1 MTGIETNEAIEP
13 NEASETNETDPVLVK
28 SRIASH
34 RRKQRPVQGRTTAIV
49 AVALVVLGV
58 ALVSAAVPEPSA
70 EPAVPAGDGTAVSP
84 ADAHASS
91 FFCTTGSGLDAG
103 SGAASTVVLVNTT
116 HSAVHGTMATTVA
129 TATAVATPTA
139 APVATAAPAPA
150 VAVRKPVT
158 VPPLGTIVV
167 TPAEGMPAGATAST
181 FAFSGG
187 GVTGTAIISS
197 PQGWSTAPCASE
209 VSAQWDFAGGATATG
224 LLDLSLYNPTAA
236 PTVVGATFRTANGN
250 VLTPQEYQGILLA
263 PGQLVV
269 ENLGAYVQSQAV
281 VATLVRASSG
291 SLVATELDQ
300 MVVAS
305 GSGLALM
312 SGTPGP
318 STTWRFAQTTAVQGG
333 TVTLAL
339 ANPNVEPV
347 TVLVT
352 VGLSGASVEPRRLRI
367 PARTVASFAASATA
381 GWPLG
386 SPYSLTVSS
395 SEPIVVGRTVVAPA
409 GAASPQGGISPGA
422 TTATEHWLVVGP
434 GGPGAPAVA
443 GATRQSLAVA
453 VPGPSAVDVTVT
465 RLDNAT
471 VTARARVAAHG
482 TVVFGPDRVGGLDPL
497 VVTASGPVTV
507 EADDGP
513 SGAPGVVA
521 QSGLPLGP

>member
-1 MTGIETNEAIEP
+1 MTGTESNEPNETNES
-13 NEASETNETDPVLVK
+13 NESNETDPVLVK

-34 RRKQRPVQGRTTAIV
+34 RRKHRPVQGRTTAIV
-49 AVALVVLGV
+49 VVALVVLGV

-70 EPAVPAGDGTAVSP
+70 EPAGPAGDGAAVSP
-84 ADAHASS
+84 AGAHASS
-91 FFCTTGSGLDAG
+91 IFCTTGSGLDAG
-103 SGAASTVVLVNTT
+103 SGAATTIVLVNTT
-116 HSAVHGTMATTVA
+116 HSAVHGTMAT
-129 TATAVATPTA
+129 AVATTVGTPTPAA
-139 APVATAAPAPA
+139 APT
-150 VAVRKPVT
+150 VAVRKAVT
-158 VPPLGTIVV
+158 VPPLGTISV

-187 GVTGTAIISS
+187 GVTGTAIISG
-197 PQGWSTAPCASE
+197 PQGWSTAPCASA
-209 VSAQWDFAGGATATG
+209 VSSQWDFAGGATATG

-236 PTVVGATFRTANGN
+236 PTVVGATFLTANGN
-250 VLTPQEYQGILLA
+250 VLIPQEYQGILLA

-269 ENLGAYVQSQAV
+269 ENLGAYVQNQAV

-352 VGLSGASVEPRRLRI
+352 VGLSGASVEPRRVRI
-367 PARTVASFAASATA
+367 PARTVASFTPSATA

-395 SEPIVVGRTVVAPA
+395 SAPIVVGRTVVAPA
-409 GAASPQGGISPGA
+409 SAASPQGGISPGA
-422 TTATEHWLVVGP
+422 TTTTEHWLVVGP
-434 GGPGAPAVA
+434 GGPASPAVA

-465 RLDNAT
+465 RLDNGA
-471 VTARARVAAHG
+471 VTARARVTGHG

-513 SGAPGVVA
+513 TGAPGIVA